1 MPKSRHGKSKRF
13 KQEKRQREQRFQ
25 PAPTGGPGGTAAIE
39 TAPVAQAAVVSAG
52 RSTQAVA
59 AVRKPAATTVV
70 KPPNI
75 LPELRL
81 VALLSVFILAIL
93 VVLHLVI

>member
-1 MPKSRHGKSKRF
+1 MPKSRHSKSKHF

-25 PAPTGGPGGTAAIE
+25 PTPTGVPVAAAVE
-39 TAPVAQAAVVSAG
+39 TPAVAQAAVMSAG
-52 RSTQAVA
+52 RPAQAMA
-59 AVRKPAATTVV
+59 TIRRPAATAVV

-81 VALLSVFILAIL
+81 VALVSVFILAVL
-93 VVLHLVI
+93 VVLRLVL